1 MIMKKVLLMM
11 VALMTTVTIFAKD
24 DEEMEGWQKIFTP
37 VTDASELSG
46 LHTAVAGD
54 GSVYASSTYNQDFQ
68 FAEKTVVADPDGMT
82 YSCVLKYDKDGKEQW
97 AVTLAGKC
105 KVYGMTADTDGTLYV
120 AGKSED
126 LQVTMTGTDGAQ
138 TVIENPTGFNAF
150 FEEVIKANECFI
162 AKINAEGVIQ
172 YVKTIIP
179 EVNPEIY
186 AIVGDP
192 YDMGMEM
199 SIYDLSGNDPSS
211 VTPCKI
217 VLDGDKVYVAAIY
230 TGDVEELGWKGAYL
244 NYDGMDMMIFDI
256 RSMGVFSLS
265 KSDLSSPASVA
276 TVMPTETV
284 QTMTQYFPEA
294 IDFVVYGGVPHV
306 AFFGFGDLTLT
317 TAAGAKPFSFD
328 MDEEGLEHALVLAN
342 VNAPEY
348 AKKFGAAKNSN
359 SYPTYEL
366 VGATLAGEN
375 CILAG
380 TFYGNFPLDNT
391 VTNEFNT
398 SFVASIKM
406 ADCSVNWA
414 TPNTAESY
422 ATCMVVTGEEIK
434 ASTDIATYTLKT
446 ETGEVKAEQ
455 TMEQSFNDA
464 DVYNDEYVS
473 TISADGANVVIFSPH
488 MNPSG
493 IEAVKAAAA
502 KGETKIF
509 NLNGQR
515 VAEPQ
520 KGLYIVNGQKAVIK

>member
-1 MIMKKVLLMM
+1 MKKVLLMM

-82 YSCVLKYDKDGKEQW
+82 YSCVLKYDKDGKEMW
-97 AVTLAGKC
+97 SISLIGSCAIHA
-105 KVYGMTADTDGTLYV
+105 MTADTDGTLYI
-120 AGKSED
+120 AGTATDET
-126 LQVTMTGTDGAQ
+126 VTITGTDGNQETIVNPKAFDIWTETEAVCAYSGFVAKVTANGVVEKVQ
-138 TVIENPTGFNAF
+138 VITPATN
-150 FEEVIKANECFI
+150 EEVAMDFENFY
-162 AKINAEGVIQ
+162 IQ
-172 YVKTIIP
+172 LDMISVR
-179 EVNPEIY
+179 
-186 AIVGDP
+186 P
-192 YDMGMEM
+192 YK
-199 SIYDLSGNDPSS
+199 L
-211 VTPCKI
+211 
-217 VLDGDKVYVAAIY
+217 VLDGAKIYVAARY
-230 TGDVEELGWKGAYL
+230 MGDIADLNWKGAYVHE
-244 NYDGMDMMIFDI
+244 DGMTFDVY
-256 RSMGVFSLS
+256 SYGVFGMS
-265 KSDLSSPASVA
+265 KSDFADLASVA
-276 TVMPTETV
+276 NV
-284 QTMTQYFPEA
+284 QQTGVITDSEYDVEA
-294 IDFVVYGGVPHV
+294 LDFVVYNEVPHV
-306 AFFGFGDLTLT
+306 AFFGFGNLTLT
-317 TAAGAKPFSFD
+317 TAVDSKDFSFT
-328 MDEEGLEHALVLAN
+328 MEGESKNEHALVLAN
-342 VNAPEY
+342 VSDLTKSKEFHATPH
-348 AKKFGAAKNSN
+348 
-359 SYPTYEL
+359 SYLGTAYDL
-366 VGATLAGEN
+366 VGAAIAGEN

-391 VTNEFNT
+391 VTKEFNT

-414 TPNTAESY
+414 TPNTTESY